1 VKEFILRGEQLR
13 LFQDEGE
20 PDEGISLQCP
30 RSGCNAIFARSL
42 VVLEDKTHGCPACG
56 ITSAIPK
63 SREAT
68 V

>member
-1 VKEFILRGEQLR
+1 MREFILRGEQLR

-30 RSGCNAIFARSL
+30 RRACNAIFARPL
-42 VVLEDKTHGCPACG
+42 EVLNDKTHGCPACG
-56 ITSAIPK
+56 VTSAVPK
-63 SREAT
+63 TREAT